1 MEHKT
6 KKKRGLPEAGTPVG
20 GRVEHKTK
28 KKRGLPE
35 AGTPAGGRVEHKWSI
50 SQRKSGVLYDR
61 SRSGRPYLLRQA
73 PSPKAS
79 HFPLAGW
86 SCPLR
91 QDRAV
96 HRRSEAC
103 MAGAQLA
110 SLPWLTVDSF
120 GLPPPFPPPFPLDVR
135 KYMLI
140 SIYYVDYGI
149 IS

>member
-1 MEHKT
+1 MIFTAKVWCRQA
-6 KKKRGLPEAGTPVG
+6 KYRRLNLVEAVSYTGSRYP
-20 GRVEHKTK
+20 GREI
-28 KKRGLPE
+28 G
-35 AGTPAGGRVEHKWSI
+35 WSI
-50 SQRKSGVLYDR
+50 SQRRKSEVLYDR

-79 HFPLAGW
+79 HFPLALYPISWHEGIQREKVW
-86 SCPLR
+86 SCPVR

-120 GLPPPFPPPFPLDVR
+120 GLPPPFPPPFPFG
-135 KYMLI
+135 Y
-140 SIYYVDYGI
+140 S
-149 IS
+149 